1 MLFQAQGGLSG
12 TGTTLHI
19 SAHSLKRARART
31 HTHTHTG
38 LKCCAASCGA
48 CGGEGCARRPGGA
61 EVCCGDEIGAS
72 NKTCGEPPCM
82 FQLNPIQQE
91 GRSNSCAAVGGVLD
105 PTSFACCPTSCETC
119 GGLDCASRAGGAN
132 ECCGDNIGE
141 ANKLCGHPPCLMS
154 TWGATEGDVGS
165 EWWRFNSGDASSWAS
180 RYYSPVARE
189 EGTQAPGRGI
199 DSGYD
204 LWTSGQQL
212 LSPLALHDRDV
223 DASVGQVRPWRH
235 REHFLLAQC
244 SLCANLL

>member
-1 MLFQAQGGLSG
+1 
-12 TGTTLHI
+12 
-19 SAHSLKRARART
+19 
-31 HTHTHTG
+31 
-38 LKCCAASCGA
+38 
-48 CGGEGCARRPGGA
+48 
-61 EVCCGDEIGAS
+61 
-72 NKTCGEPPCM
+72 M

-91 GRSNSCAAVGGVLD
+91 GRSNSCVAVGGVLD